1 MSVHA
6 QLQRGTNNVGA
17 PARRHHLFTGGHES
31 RTHDTSLFKAAAA
44 AVALLEI
51 PYERIILERE
61 SEHRL
66 EWKFERAREIF
77 AQMIVDLMTTVA
89 ENFSRIEN
97 VLRIECTLDLAQDFK
112 QFVAELVAHVFGARD
127 ADPVLGGERTFE
139 LPHQRGGLIGDLPEF
154 SHVGSATSNEHR
166 TDMAQRAPR
175 RPRT

>member
-17 PARRHHLFTGGHES
+17 PARRHDLFVGGHES

-66 EWKFERAREIF
+66 EWKFERAREMF
-77 AQMIVDLMTTVA
+77 AQMSVDLVTTVA
-89 ENFSRIEN
+89 EKCYQIEN
-97 VLRIECTLDLAQDFK
+97 VIQL
-112 QFVAELVAHVFGARD
+112 EL
-127 ADPVLGGERTFE
+127 
-139 LPHQRGGLIGDLPEF
+139 
-154 SHVGSATSNEHR
+154 
-166 TDMAQRAPR
+166 
-175 RPRT
+175 

>member
-51 PYERIILERE
+51 PYERIIPERE

-66 EWKFERAREIF
+66 EGQFERAREIF
-77 AQMIVDLMTTVA
+77 AQMTVALVATVA
-89 ENFSRIEN
+89 EDFSRIEN
-97 VLRIECTLDLAQDFK
+97 VLRIAGTLDLAQDFK
-112 QFVAELVAHVFGARD
+112 PVVAELV
-127 ADPVLGGERTFE
+127 
-139 LPHQRGGLIGDLPEF
+139 
-154 SHVGSATSNEHR
+154 
-166 TDMAQRAPR
+166 
-175 RPRT
+175 